1 MLVCTSVR
9 EPRKSKNVTNNKMSS
24 QLLSTAAKLSALRGC
39 VSEGEA
45 ELTFDVMLKGLARR
59 PLQIT

>member
-24 QLLSTAAKLSALRGC
+24 QLLSIAAKLSALRGC

-45 ELTFDVMLKGLARR
+45 ELAFDVMLKGLARR